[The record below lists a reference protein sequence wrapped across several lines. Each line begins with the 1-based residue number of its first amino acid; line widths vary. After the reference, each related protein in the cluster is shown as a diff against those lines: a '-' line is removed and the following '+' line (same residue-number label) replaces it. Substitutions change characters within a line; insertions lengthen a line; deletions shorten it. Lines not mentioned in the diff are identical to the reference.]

1 MQLPIIFLVISLSVN
16 LVLIYV
22 LLMRRQLKSGT
33 APDKNVDQ
41 AKAKLE
47 ASVNSLS
54 VGFIM
59 TDTTPKV
66 TEINGAAQRIFGLID
81 PTKPLD
87 KMIPDDTLSRINQ
100 VLIQKFDIIQSINK
114 SLTKGLIDVQEFS
127 INNRFFRIFINPI
140 SMSDVKSEIIGC
152 VILVEDVTESRVL
165 DRAKDE
171 FFSIASHEM
180 RTPLTAIQ
188 GYTYLIR
195 HYYLSKINDSQLENM
210 IDNIENSSLKLLNI
224 VNDFLDTSK
233 LEHGDIN
240 IKQEPVNVIKITSA
254 LVEEYITIAHQKGIN
269 LQINKPASDDLS
281 VLADPDRLVQVLI
294 NLIGNA
300 LKFTVKGGVIVEI
313 QAPIDHK
320 LKILVHDTGKGIAP
334 ENQALLFHKFQQA
347 GAGLLVRDSG
357 GTGLG
362 LYISKILVEK
372 MGGEMKLE
380 NSQVGVGSTLSF
392 TLPVAPMNT
401 TDHPQ

>member
-22 LLMRRQLKSGT
+22 LVMRRQLKSG
-33 APDKNVDQ
+33 AIPDKNIDQ

-87 KMIPDDTLSRINQ
+87 KTIPDDTLSRINQ

-313 QAPIDHK
+313 QAPVDHK

-380 NSQVGVGSTLSF
+380 NSQVGVGSTFSF